1 MTALAAR
8 LPDSARFGLR
18 FLCAAW
24 LVGPAAVLRL
34 FATAPRA
41 MDDRGAGPA
50 VLLLLAG
57 CAAFGVGLL
66 WRTRGSGVRELVESS
81 AALGFWAGVF
91 ALMV

>member
-1 MTALAAR
+1 MTALAR

-24 LVGPAAVLRL
+24 LAGSAAVLRL
-34 FATAPRA
+34 FATAAPA
-41 MDDRGAGPA
+41 AGNGSAGPA
-50 VLLLLAG
+50 VLLLLAL

-66 WRTRGSGVRELVESS
+66 WRTRGSGIRELVESS
-81 AALGFWAGVF
+81 AAFGFWTGIF